1 MEKRNYVE
9 QLPDRQRRRCRR
21 PSGSPP
27 SRARR
32 GQWLDPG
39 RTESRRRH
47 RMLRRTRL
55 LHDSQESLV
64 IHSVWKRMA
73 ARTLY
78 TIWPASSLI
87 HDDNNNNNKRTKH
100 SNDNGF
106 SFINRTEASVLLL
119 SSSIYIYTH
128 LCRRECRTGC
138 WRRCTRRSGTS
149 GSRPR
154 RSPCCHR
161 RMW

>member
-1 MEKRNYVE
+1 MKKRNYVE

-87 HDDNNNNNKRTKH
+87 HDNNNNSNNKKRTKH

-119 SSSIYIYTH
+119 SSSIYKYIYAP
-128 LCRRECRTGC
+128 LQ
-138 WRRCTRRSGTS
+138 TRMSHWMLTTLYSAKRYIGISAS
-149 GSRPR
+149 A
-154 RSPCCHR
+154 
-161 RMW
+161 